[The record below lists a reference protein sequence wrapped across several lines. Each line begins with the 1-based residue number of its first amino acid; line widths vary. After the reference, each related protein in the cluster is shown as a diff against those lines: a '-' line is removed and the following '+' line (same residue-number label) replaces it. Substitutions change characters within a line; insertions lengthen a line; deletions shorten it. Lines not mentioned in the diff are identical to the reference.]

1 MSGSLSN
8 TKPGHKSPVP
18 YEAWLVPFITA
29 DYFTPSSLQ
38 QFNLIGYNLRMTTTS
53 HPSRFTI
60 KSQKSKQ
67 TLRTDAVKPCH
78 QLPGV

>member
-1 MSGSLSN
+1 MPGSLSN

-18 YEAWLVPFITA
+18 YEAWLEPFITA

-38 QFNLIGYNLRMTTTS
+38 QFNLIGYNLRMTTTP
-53 HPSRFTI
+53 HPSHFTI